1 MPPVSDTADPS
12 LRHDVR
18 VAIDF
23 EAEGL
28 LEGASD
34 REARLELL
42 RSLEQEGFSLEELRE
57 AAAHDRLA
65 LLPMERVL
73 AGEGKL
79 YTREELAAET
89 GLDEHFL
96 DEAARALGV
105 PVRQPD
111 ERAITEEE
119 MELSRNAKALL
130 DAGLSPESFL
140 ELTAVMSRSMQTV
153 AASLTSVFG
162 EAFLHPG
169 DTERDLGLRYAE
181 ALRNLGPLAA
191 PTLEHMLNLRLRE
204 QMREAVI
211 SQAELQS
218 GRLAGSQPV
227 TVGFVDIVG
236 FTELGEEIAPEDL
249 GSVVRSFERSVA
261 DAVEPPVRLVKTI
274 GDAAMLVAPEP
285 GPVVDTVLSLVDR
298 SKDDGPLL
306 RGGIASGEGL
316 ARAGDWYGRP
326 VNLASR
332 LTSFARRGTVVT
344 SSEVRE
350 AAGDGYD
357 WSAAGSRRFKGVRGS
372 VDVFRVRRP
381 QDEAAAS

>member
-1 MPPVSDTADPS
+1 
-12 LRHDVR
+12 VR

-34 REARLELL
+34 RDARLELL

-79 YTREELAAET
+79 YTREELAEDT
-89 GLDEHFL
+89 GLDQAFL

-105 PVRQPD
+105 PVREPGA
-111 ERAITEEE
+111 RAITEEE
-119 MELSRNAKALL
+119 LELSRSAKALL

-140 ELTAVMSRSMQTV
+140 ELTAVMSRSMQSV

-191 PTLEHMLNLRLRE
+191 PTLQHMLNLRLRE
-204 QMREAVI
+204 QMRDAVI

-249 GSVVRSFERSVA
+249 GGVVRSFERSVA
-261 DAVEPPVRLVKTI
+261 EAVDPPVRLVKTI
-274 GDAAMLVAPEP
+274 GDAAMLVAPEA

-306 RGGIASGEGL
+306 RGGVASGEGL
-316 ARAGDWYGRP
+316 ARAGDWYGHP

-350 AAGDGYD
+350 AAGDRYD
-357 WSAAGSRRFKGVRGS
+357 WSPAGSHRFKGVRGN
-372 VDVFRVRRP
+372 VDVYRVRRA
-381 QDEAAAS
+381 QAGAAG

>member
-1 MPPVSDTADPS
+1 M
-12 LRHDVR
+12 R

-28 LEGASD
+28 LEGADD
-34 REARLELL
+34 RDARLDLL
-42 RSLEQEGFSLEELRE
+42 RTLEEEGFTVEELRE

-73 AGEGKL
+73 AGDGRL
-79 YTREELAAET
+79 YTREELAEET
-89 GLDEHFL
+89 GLDSAFL
-96 DEAARALGV
+96 DDAARALGV
-105 PVRQPD
+105 PVREPG

-119 MELSRNAKALL
+119 MELSRGAKTLI

-140 ELTAVMSRSMQTV
+140 ELTAVMSRSMQNV
-153 AASLTSVFG
+153 AASLRSVFG
-162 EAFLHPG
+162 ETFLHPG

-191 PTLEHMLNLRLRE
+191 PSLEHMLNLRLRE

-218 GRLAGSQPV
+218 GRLAGSQAV

-236 FTELGEEIAPEDL
+236 FTQLGEEVEPEDL
-249 GSVVRSFERSVA
+249 GAVVRGFERSVSE
-261 DAVEPPVRLVKTI
+261 AVSAPVRLVKTI
-274 GDAAMLVAPEP
+274 GDAAMLVAPVP
-285 GPVVDTVLSLVDR
+285 GPVVDTVLGLVER

-306 RGGIASGEGL
+306 RGGVASGEAL
-316 ARAGDWYGRP
+316 PRAGDWYGRP
-326 VNLASR
+326 VNLAAR
-332 LTSFARRGTVVT
+332 LTSFARRGSVIA

-350 AAGDGYD
+350 ATGDGYD

-372 VDVFRVRRP
+372 VDVYRVRS
-381 QDEAAAS
+381 EAAG